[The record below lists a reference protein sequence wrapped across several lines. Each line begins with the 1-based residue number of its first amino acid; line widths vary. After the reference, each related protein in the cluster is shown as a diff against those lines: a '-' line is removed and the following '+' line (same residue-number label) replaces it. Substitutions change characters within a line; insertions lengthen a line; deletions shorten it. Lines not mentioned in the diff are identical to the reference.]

1 MFSVNINN
9 YCYFFNFISI
19 NASFFFVL
27 LTSDKKCTF
36 LQLELFIISNNGLR
50 IQCVSHNPQ
59 KGQTFGENAQPL
71 SSSRRHIIVQ
81 THGAF
86 ANPFREFLMPNT
98 KSRSIK
104 GGHKTIK
111 LIIPKLSAWSCLIL
125 LPALADHI
133 HIHIL
138 IQIRIRILASAQMDS
153 NNNSQ
158 KSSQFAELE
167 PPKRTDTMG

>member
-1 MFSVNINN
+1 MLIKRNYFHFSSCISLMFSVNINN

-111 LIIPKLSAWSCLIL
+111 LIIPKLSA
-125 LPALADHI
+125 
-133 HIHIL
+133 
-138 IQIRIRILASAQMDS
+138 
-153 NNNSQ
+153 
-158 KSSQFAELE
+158 
-167 PPKRTDTMG
+167 